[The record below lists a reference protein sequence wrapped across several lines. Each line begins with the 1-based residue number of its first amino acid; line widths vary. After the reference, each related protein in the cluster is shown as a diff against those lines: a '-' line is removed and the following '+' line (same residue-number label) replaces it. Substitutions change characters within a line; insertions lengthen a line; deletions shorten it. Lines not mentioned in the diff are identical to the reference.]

1 MKIPPV
7 NNGRTWSVSSRE
19 IRAKLPLIKP
29 AFLSW
34 LRTYG
39 NQAVILDHA
48 GPALTA
54 LAREA
59 GELTRLLGDDF
70 LALALGGSLIR
81 GLGTVETSDVDYFI
95 YTRDIGRCWADTV
108 RDGSWQRLR
117 QAGLTPCDDHP
128 VIRLVPG
135 LPEIAGNTLGVFTNH
150 LVHEAAPGESRRIVV
165 DVIAQLLAATP
176 PDARQALKE
185 TLKSEYNTLMHNN
198 PAYAARKFVQNRA
211 RPLIGEELSESMLC
225 DHYCLTELSRLAAP
239 FVAAR
244 RVNFLPPPELASL
257 LA

>member
-1 MKIPPV
+1 MKIPPD
-7 NNGRTWSVSSRE
+7 NNGKTWSVSSRE

-29 AFLSW
+29 AFVSW

-54 LAREA
+54 LAQEA
-59 GELTRLLGDDF
+59 KELTRLLGGDF
-70 LALALGGSLIR
+70 LSLALGGSLIR

-95 YTRDIGRCWADTV
+95 YTRDIGQQWADTV

-128 VIRLVPG
+128 VIRLAPG
-135 LPEIAGNTLGVFTNH
+135 LPDIAGNTLGVFTNH
-150 LVHEAAPGESRRIVV
+150 LVFEAKPGASRRMVLEV
-165 DVIAQLLAATP
+165 LAQLLAAAP
-176 PDARQALKE
+176 PNARRELKE
-185 TLKSEYNTLMHNN
+185 TLRSEYNTLMHNSQ
-198 PAYAARKFVQNRA
+198 AYAARKFVQNRV
-211 RPLIGEELSESMLC
+211 RPLIGEAMSESMLC
-225 DHYCLTELSRLAAP
+225 DQHCLDELARLAAP
-239 FVAAR
+239 FITAR
-244 RVNFLPPPELASL
+244 RVNFPPPPELASL